1 MERPLE
7 GHQSPLEP
15 AVLPGAM
22 LQSPPPPAV
31 CVLRLGGQHVTDP
44 PTAQWAIL
52 SCVFLH
58 LWTESLRWGGSVP
71 TPG

>member
-22 LQSPPPPAV
+22 LQSPPPLLLSVSSGWEDSMLQILPQPSGLFLAV
-31 CVLRLGGQHVTDP
+31 CSSTSGQ
-44 PTAQWAIL
+44 
-52 SCVFLH
+52 
-58 LWTESLRWGGSVP
+58 SL
-71 TPG
+71 